1 MVVLLKPGHPVRVIL
16 RTIHGSP
23 AICDGAGCP
32 RPPRPLRAPKNDMG
46 ESLNCITRIGGSIK
60 LPGVETFDYV
70 IVGAGTAGCV
80 LADRLSA
87 SGRNRVL
94 ILEAGG
100 SDARFWIKAPIG
112 YGITFADARVNWK
125 FQARPSPGLDG
136 RGMYWPR
143 GRVVGGSS
151 SINAMV
157 YCRGMPADFDDWREL
172 GNSGWGWDEVR
183 AFFEQSERRVTPDGR
198 ALTDGPLDVK
208 DVTPY
213 LHPMRKEWLEAAAEL
228 KLPVTDDFNGPRP
241 EGFGSYQVSIRSGRR
256 WSAADAF
263 LRPALKRAN
272 VKLETCAWASK
283 LRCEG
288 RRVIGVEFF
297 RNNERNFA
305 RAEREVI
312 VCAGTVNSPQ
322 LLQLSGIGP
331 GAMLREHGI
340 DTVLDNPAVGG
351 NLQDHLAVVYSFKAT
366 RPTLNDELHSRL
378 GRTMAGI
385 RYLLTRSGPVSLSV
399 NHFGGFVRANPQAS
413 RPDVQLYFNPV
424 TYQAGDATRARI
436 QLDAFSGFY
445 LCFQPTRPTS
455 TGRIDLAGP
464 DFRTPPMIAPDYLS
478 TDKDVADVMHGG
490 RLMQAIARTRAIQ
503 SLIREP
509 LAPDLLR
516 MSDTDL
522 VADFRARAATVY
534 HPVGTCRMGPSPQ
547 GRDMQGRGTQG
558 FVVDPTLRVH
568 GIERLRIVDAS
579 VFPTVT
585 SANTNAPTLMVAQK
599 AAHLMAAG

>member
-1 MVVLLKPGHPVRVIL
+1 V
-16 RTIHGSP
+16 
-23 AICDGAGCP
+23 
-32 RPPRPLRAPKNDMG
+32 
-46 ESLNCITRIGGSIK
+46 ES
-60 LPGVETFDYV
+60 FDYV

-87 SGRNRVL
+87 AGENRVL

-100 SDARFWIKAPIG
+100 TDARFWIKAPIG

-125 FQARPSPGLDG
+125 FQAGASPGLDG

-157 YCRGMPADFDDWREL
+157 YCRGMPADFEDWRAL
-172 GNSGWGWDEVR
+172 GNSGWGWNEVR
-183 AFFEQSERRVTPDGR
+183 PYFERSERRVAADGR
-198 ALTDGPLDVK
+198 ALHEGPLDVK
-208 DVTPY
+208 DVAPY
-213 LHPMRKEWLEAAAEL
+213 LHPMGKEWLEAAAEL

-241 EGFGSYQVSIRSGRR
+241 EGFGAYPVSIRNGRR
-256 WSAADAF
+256 WSSADAF
-263 LRPALKRAN
+263 LRPAVERQN
-272 VKLETCAWASK
+272 VKLVTGAWASK

-288 RRVIGVEFF
+288 RRVLGVEYF
-297 RNNERNFA
+297 RGNERCFA
-305 RAEREVI
+305 AASREVI

-331 GAMLREHGI
+331 GALLCEHGI
-340 DTVLDNPAVGG
+340 ETVLDNPAVGG
-351 NLQDHLAVVYSFKAT
+351 NLQDHLAVVYSFKAS
-366 RPTLNDELHSRL
+366 RPTLNDELHSPL
-378 GRTMAGI
+378 GRMKAGI
-385 RYLLTRSGPVSLSV
+385 RYLLTRKGPLSLSV
-399 NHFGGFVRANPQAS
+399 NHFGGFVRADPQAS

-424 TYQAGDATRARI
+424 TYQAGDATRTRI
-436 QLDAFSGFY
+436 QLDPFSGFY

-455 TGRIDLAGP
+455 TGRIDLASG
-464 DFRTPPMIAPDYLS
+464 DFRAPPAIAPNYLA
-478 TDKDVADVMHGG
+478 TDKDLADVVHGG

-516 MSDTDL
+516 MNDADL
-522 VADFRARAATVY
+522 IADFRARAATVY
-534 HPVGTCRMGPSPQ
+534 HPVGTCRMGPARMGPSPQ
-547 GRDMQGRGTQG
+547 GGSAQGC
-558 FVVDPTLRVH
+558 VVDAALRVH
-568 GIERLRIVDAS
+568 GIDRLRVVDAS

-599 AAHLMAAG
+599 GADLIAAG

>member
-1 MVVLLKPGHPVRVIL
+1 
-16 RTIHGSP
+16 
-23 AICDGAGCP
+23 
-32 RPPRPLRAPKNDMG
+32 MG
-46 ESLNCITRIGGSIK
+46 ESLNCITRIGGRIK
-60 LPGVETFDYV
+60 LPGVETFDYI

-183 AFFEQSERRVTPDGR
+183 PYFEQSERRVAPDGR

-241 EGFGSYQVSIRSGRR
+241 EGFGSYQVSIRNGRR

-272 VKLETCAWASK
+272 VKLMTDAWASK

-288 RRVIGVEFF
+288 RRVTGVEFY
-297 RNNERNFA
+297 RDNERRFA

-312 VCAGTVNSPQ
+312 VCAGTVSSPQ

-331 GAMLREHGI
+331 GPLLREHGI
-340 DTVLDNPAVGG
+340 DTVLDNPAVGA

-366 RPTLNDELHSRL
+366 RPTLNDELHSRA
-378 GRTMAGI
+378 GRMLAGI

-424 TYQAGDATRARI
+424 TYQAGDATRMRI

-464 DFRTPPMIAPDYLS
+464 DFRTPPAIAPDYLS
-478 TDKDVADVMHGG
+478 TDKDVADVVHGG

-516 MSDTDL
+516 MSDADL
-522 VADFRARAATVY
+522 IADFRARAATVY
-534 HPVGTCRMGPSPQ
+534 HPVGTCRMGPTPGGST
-547 GRDMQGRGTQG
+547 RGPVAQG
-558 FVVDPTLRVH
+558 FVVDPALRVH
-568 GIERLRIVDAS
+568 GMERLRIVDAS

-599 AAHLMAAG
+599 AAHLMAAE